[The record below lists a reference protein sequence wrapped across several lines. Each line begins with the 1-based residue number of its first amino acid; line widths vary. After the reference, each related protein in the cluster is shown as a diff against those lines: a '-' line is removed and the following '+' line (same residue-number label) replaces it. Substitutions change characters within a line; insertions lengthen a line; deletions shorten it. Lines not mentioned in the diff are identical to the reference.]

1 MGGNA
6 SAMTGPDYTKPADE
20 TPEGAAVTGS
30 LAAASQED
38 ENAGDPLGPLNAVT
52 EDEGDDQET

>member
-1 MGGNA
+1 
-6 SAMTGPDYTKPADE
+6 MTEPDYTKPADE

-52 EDEGDDQET
+52 EDEGDEQKT

>member
-1 MGGNA
+1 
-6 SAMTGPDYTKPADE
+6 MTEPDYTKPADE

-52 EDEGDDQET
+52 EHDGEDDDDK